1 MEKVLRIF
9 DLKTF
14 IAAVIFIA
22 SNAFLAFFVERN
34 QFETL
39 ILSFSF
45 AFASFYYLY
54 KNIEHTK
61 ILFALAVV
69 VKLLFLF
76 AFPVLSNDF
85 YRFIWDGQMSLNGIN
100 PFLYIPNQ
108 FESINIIPNGQE
120 LIEGMGN
127 LNASHYSI
135 YPSTKQIIFY
145 ISSFLA
151 QNNLWLNLFFLKI
164 FILLADLGIFYFG
177 KKILTHL
184 KVNNKSIY
192 LVFLNPFVIIET
204 IGNVHFEGVMI
215 CFLLMSIYY
224 LFLDKYAISALI
236 LAFGIMAKLIPLL
249 YLPLILVFIW
259 KQKQDKLFH
268 WEGKTVKNIGLFS
281 GSLITSLIALAALF
295 YHPELLAHF
304 SKSLN
309 LYFTNFEINASIY
322 YVLRELGFYF
332 VGYNT
337 IGTIGKILPLF
348 VLGGVIIL
356 SLFYQK
362 GTKQS
367 LMNNF
372 VYASFLYLLLATT
385 VHPWYILMPLVI
397 SIFTSHRFF
406 ILWSFTV
413 ILSYF
418 PYSQV
423 PFQENYGLIFI
434 EYFLVITLFIYE
446 LYHQQ
451 KRIDYNGD
459 K

>member
-1 MEKVLRIF
+1 MEKILEKIN
-9 DLKTF
+9 LKL
-14 IAAVIFIA
+14 
-22 SNAFLAFFVERN
+22 FLATLLFIFSNIYLAYFVERN
-34 QFETL
+34 QFEIL
-39 ILSFSF
+39 IITYSL
-45 AFASFYYLY
+45 AFFSFYYLY
-54 KNIEHTK
+54 KNNSNAK
-61 ILFALAVV
+61 ALFVLAIV

-100 PFLYIPNQ
+100 PFLHIPNQ
-108 FESINIIPNGQE
+108 FQQIHLIPNGQE

-151 QNNLWLNLFFLKI
+151 QDNLLLNLLFLKA
-164 FILLADLGIFYFG
+164 FILLADLGVFYFG
-177 KKILTHL
+177 IKILIHL
-184 KVNNKSIY
+184 KINIRAIF
-192 LVFLNPFVIIET
+192 LIFLNPFVIMET

-224 LFLDKYAISALI
+224 LFIQRYILSAFLLAI
-236 LAFGIMAKLIPLL
+236 GVMAKLIPLL

-259 KQKQDKLFH
+259 KQKQEKLFQ
-268 WEGKTVKNIGLFS
+268 WEGETIKNVLLFS
-281 GSLITSLIALAALF
+281 TTLLLSLIALAALY
-295 YHPELLAHF
+295 YHPELIAHF

-322 YVLRELGFYF
+322 YIFRELGFYL

-337 IGTIGKILPLF
+337 IGIIGKILPLF

-372 VYASFLYLLLATT
+372 VYASFLYLLFATT

-397 SIFTSHRFF
+397 SIFTSYRFF
-406 ILWSFTV
+406 VLWSFT
-413 ILSYF
+413 ILLSYF
-418 PYSQV
+418 PYSQI
-423 PFQENYGLIFI
+423 PFQENYLLIFI
-434 EYFLVITLFIYE
+434 EYFTIISWFIYE
-446 LYHQQ
+446 LM
-451 KRIDYNGD
+451 KRRIETTHN
-459 K
+459 KL